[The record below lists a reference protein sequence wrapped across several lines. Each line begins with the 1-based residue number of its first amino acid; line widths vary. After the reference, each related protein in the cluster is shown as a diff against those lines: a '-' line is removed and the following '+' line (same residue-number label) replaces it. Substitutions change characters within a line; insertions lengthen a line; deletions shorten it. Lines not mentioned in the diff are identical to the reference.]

1 MLDCLVIGGGFAGL
15 SAAMQLARGQRS
27 VVVLDAGEPRNRFS
41 SQSHG
46 FFTLDGV
53 SPAEI
58 LKRAWAPLLAYPTVS
73 RAALGRAVQATKTA
87 DGFVVAS
94 TDGHSWH
101 SKSLV
106 LATGVTDT
114 LPAIPGLAERWGKT
128 AIHCPYCHGYELR
141 NQPTVVIASSP
152 HSVHQAAILPDWG
165 PTTYCTQGQ
174 FEPDAEQLEMLQRR
188 GVRVERS
195 PVVAVEGEGQ
205 QIDAVRLADGRR
217 LAAAAVYL
225 APKTS
230 FGHQLAEQLGLAV
243 QPGMTGPVVVV
254 DEMKQSS
261 VPGVFVAGD
270 NSSPM
275 HNATLASAAGVLA
288 GGAAHRYLMLQYQ
301 TVEHR

>member
-1 MLDCLVIGGGFAGL
+1 MLDCLVIGGSFAGL

-46 FFTLDGV
+46 FFALDGV

-58 LKRAWAPLLAYPTVS
+58 LERAWAPLLAYPTVS
-73 RAALGRAVQATKTA
+73 RVQGRAVQATKTA
-87 DGFVVAS
+87 EGFVVESA
-94 TDGHSWH
+94 DGQSWH

-128 AIHCPYCHGYELR
+128 VIHCPYCHGYELR
-141 NQPTVVIASSP
+141 NQPAVVIASSP
-152 HSVHQAAILPDWG
+152 HSVHQAAILPDWS
-165 PTTYCTQGQ
+165 PTIYCTQGQ
-174 FEPDAEQLEMLQRR
+174 FEPDAEQMLMLEKR
-188 GVRVERS
+188 GVQVERS
-195 PVVAVEGEGQ
+195 PVVAVEGAGV
-205 QIDAVRLADGRR
+205 QIEAVLLADGRR

-225 APKTS
+225 APKTG

-243 QPGMTGPVVVV
+243 EAGMTGPVVVA

-261 VPGVFVAGD
+261 VAGVFVAGD

-301 TVEHR
+301 AAEHA